1 MDEFKDYV
9 IPDGLYTGVI
19 LRRIWKYWEEHPTM
33 RKQLENLEVFFLAGF
48 KENNENLA
56 SAVCVNIK
64 EEDYTDYRV
73 GDCVVLEIEN
83 QKVKSWELWRDSEH
97 YNKWFEYLQ

>member
-1 MDEFKDYV
+1 MKDNYT

-19 LRRIWKYWEEHPTM
+19 LRRIWKYWEEHPAM

-56 SAVCVNIK
+56 SVVCVNIK
-64 EEDYTDYRV
+64 EEDYTDYRI

-83 QKVKSWELWRDSEH
+83 QKVKSWELWRDTEY

>member
-1 MDEFKDYV
+1 MKDNYT
-9 IPDGLYTGVI
+9 IPDGIYTGVI
-19 LRRIWKYWEEHPTM
+19 SRRIWKYWEECPGM
-33 RKQLENLEVFFLAGF
+33 RKHLENLEVFFLAGF

-56 SAVCVNIK
+56 SVVCVGIE

-83 QKVKSWELWRDSEH
+83 QKVKNWELWRDTEH